1 MFSQTV
7 LTVAVLGVFF
17 AAHTAAQTQ
26 FATSTIKRSDPNS
39 PPETVRAGQPLRRP
53 NVKS

>member
-1 MFSQTV
+1 MFSQTA

-17 AAHTAAQTQ
+17 AAQTQ